1 MARAVLRSS
10 SPALTSATALEISAL
25 MARTSALGLARA
37 ALDAALRRFSA
48 FSGAWAQQ
56 SPCDPLAGKVQGS
69 PFALVARHTSIC
81 GPTPFYES
89 RAVGAGAGGEDP
101 ERILW

>member
-1 MARAVLRSS
+1 MKSLRARYPWIITAASLRSR
-10 SPALTSATALEISAL
+10 SPALTSEITVLISSL
-25 MARTSALGLARA
+25 RVRTSALGLARA

-69 PFALVARHTSIC
+69 PFALVARHRFIC
-81 GPTPFYES
+81 VLTPFY
-89 RAVGAGAGGEDP
+89 
-101 ERILW
+101 